1 MNNSIQYFLKNGIPG
16 LEKIKKDFFTNPM
29 CFDKYIEN
37 VKNIVLDFGYHI
49 IPKALE
55 EYNTLL
61 EQYNRNVYIREKT

>member
-16 LEKIKKDFFTNPM
+16 LEKNLKRFFIKPIY
-29 CFDKYIEN
+29 FDEYIEN